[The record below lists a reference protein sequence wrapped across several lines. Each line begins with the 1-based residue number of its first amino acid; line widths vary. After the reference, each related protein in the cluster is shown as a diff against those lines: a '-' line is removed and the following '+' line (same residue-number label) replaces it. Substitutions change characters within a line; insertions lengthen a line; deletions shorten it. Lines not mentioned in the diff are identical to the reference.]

1 MAAFSRSF
9 LESPAGTKADT
20 RVVLTIVGGN
30 IVYEDR

>member
-1 MAAFSRSF
+1 MAAFLRSF

-20 RVVLTIVGGN
+20 RVVLTIVGGK